1 MKLPLCS
8 ALISLFLITSCG
20 KRGDDSIVHREGN
33 PDYHRVGKEGEAVMN
48 AAIAKALAEIDVFIA
63 SLQAPKP
70 SQTYFSVKK
79 PIPWQDGVVT
89 SHEHIWVTDVTFKDG
104 KFHGKLGN
112 EPVDVKDLKLGDD
125 VVVEKAEAS
134 DWMIV
139 EDNVLVGGYTLL
151 ALRDQMPESERVEF
165 DASMPFKLVK

>member
-1 MKLPLCS
+1 
-8 ALISLFLITSCG
+8 
-20 KRGDDSIVHREGN
+20 
-33 PDYHRVGKEGEAVMN
+33 
-48 AAIAKALAEIDVFIA
+48 DVFIA